1 MRKGKS
7 LNFLYSYI
15 YSANSLFKELNLSK
29 SRESTYNLLSI
40 IYDTSDQ
47 VPKDFL
53 PWIRLLNFGI
63 EEEVEAGSN
72 IDIVDAA

>member
-7 LNFLYSYI
+7 LNFLYLYI
-15 YSANSLFKELNLSK
+15 YLANSLFKELNLSE
-29 SRESTYNLLSI
+29 SRESAYNLLSI
-40 IYDTSDQ
+40 IYNTSNQ

-53 PWIRLLNFGI
+53 PQIRLLNFGI
-63 EEEVEAGSN
+63 EEEVEVGSN